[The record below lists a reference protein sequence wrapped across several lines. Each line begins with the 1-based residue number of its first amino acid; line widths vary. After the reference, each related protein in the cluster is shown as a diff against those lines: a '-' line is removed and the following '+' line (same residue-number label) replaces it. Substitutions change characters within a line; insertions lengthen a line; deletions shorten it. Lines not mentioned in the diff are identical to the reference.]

1 MGNLHEGFCGPICRG
16 EKNLR
21 EAHEFYSVL
30 LGMAGHDL
38 RQPLQVIQLTYDRL
52 GRDGLDTEQV
62 RRGRKA
68 VQRLKEQLDQLVG
81 AMRIYEQAAGM
92 NLSPVRLQPLFE
104 ALYRDHRELALRHGV
119 EMRTCETDAA
129 VVSNPVLLD
138 GVMRNLLQN
147 AIKYTPPGGR
157 ILLGARR
164 RGANVRIDICDTG
177 IGIAPDQMPR
187 VFEAFSRLDT
197 AHTEGLGLGLYVV
210 RRAVGL
216 LGHRIEVRSTVGSG
230 SRFSVLAL
238 KAAPLHAVHIKA
250 QPDSAGRKEKL
261 AS

>member
-1 MGNLHEGFCGPICRG
+1 MRNSHDAHCGSVCRS
-16 EKNLR
+16 EKSLR

-38 RQPLQVIQLTYDRL
+38 RQPLQVIQMTYDRL
-52 GRDGLDTEQV
+52 DAAGLSAEQL

-68 VQRLKEQLDQLVG
+68 VQRLTEQLDQLVG

-92 NLSPVRLQPLFE
+92 SLTAVRLGPLFE
-104 ALYRDHRELALRHGV
+104 ALCRDHRELALRRGV
-119 EMRTCETDAA
+119 EVRACETDAV

-138 GVMRNLLQN
+138 GVVRNLLQN
-147 AIKYTPPGGR
+147 AIKYTPQGGR

-164 RGANVRIDICDTG
+164 RGPDIRIDICDTG
-177 IGIAPDQMPR
+177 IGIAPDRMPR

-197 AHTEGLGLGLYVV
+197 AQAEGLGLGLYVV

-216 LGHRIEVRSTVGSG
+216 LGHRIEVRSRVGSG

-238 KAAPLHAVHIKA
+238 RAAPAA
-250 QPDSAGRKEKL
+250 PA
-261 AS
+261 ASTIRARDAA